1 MRGEGEI
8 LLLFFRPIVESLVE
22 NHFLCP
28 LQNVF
33 PLQFCQRTEY
43 GQHEAALWGGGV
55 DVFFQTD
62 KLHALSAS
70 IERNLIVTGLYPN
83 EIPREG
89 KEWSGLAPAP
99 DIKELFAY
107 VAIINRISF
116 AVFKCKLNSKIISEC
131 STKTVLCVYIPAN
144 CPSIARTSNA
154 VFFM

>member
-1 MRGEGEI
+1 MILILFGGLRRQTLRGFFDKLRGEGEI

-55 DVFFQTD
+55 DVLFQTD

-83 EIPREG
+83 EIGRKRSRTRALLLSDE
-89 KEWSGLAPAP
+89 
-99 DIKELFAY
+99 
-107 VAIINRISF
+107 IIRN
-116 AVFKCKLNSKIISEC
+116 VVISE
-131 STKTVLCVYIPAN
+131 LCTDR
-144 CPSIARTSNA
+144 S
-154 VFFM
+154 FHQW

>member
-1 MRGEGEI
+1 MILILFVGLRRQTLRGFFDKLRGEGEI
-8 LLLFFRPIVESLVE
+8 LLLFFRPIVESTVE

-43 GQHEAALWGGGV
+43 GQHKAALGSGGA

-83 EIPREG
+83 EIGRKRSRTRALLLSDE
-89 KEWSGLAPAP
+89 
-99 DIKELFAY
+99 IIRN
-107 VAIINRISF
+107 VAISELCTDRSF
-116 AVFKCKLNSKIISEC
+116 HQW
-131 STKTVLCVYIPAN
+131 
-144 CPSIARTSNA
+144 
-154 VFFM
+154 